1 MDAVA
6 GILAR
11 TEHRPWPVPDRPW
24 IMRQTW
30 RDLAFL
36 HWSCDAELLRPHVPA
51 GLELDTFDGRAW
63 IGVVPFHMT
72 GIRLRGLPPVPGTH
86 AFAELNVRTYVRGAD
101 RAGVWFFSLDA
112 ASTLAVEVAR
122 AWFHLPYFRASMRTE
137 ERDGRI
143 EYASERRDRRGADAE
158 LVARYRGLG
167 PAPAARGSL
176 EHWLTERYC
185 LFASR
190 RGSVVVADIHHVPW
204 PLERAEVDIERC
216 TMTDGHG
223 VSVAGRAP
231 LAHFA
236 KRLDVV
242 VWAPRPFTR
251 AFA

>member
-1 MDAVA
+1 MP
-6 GILAR
+6 
-11 TEHRPWPVPDRPW
+11 ERPW

-36 HWSCDAELLRPHVPA
+36 HWPCTAASLAPHIPR

-63 IGVVPFHMT
+63 IGVVPFRMT

-86 AFAELNVRTYVRGAD
+86 AFPELNVRTYVTGGG

-122 AWFHLPYFRASMRTE
+122 AWFRLPYFRASMRTAE
-137 ERDGRI
+137 CDGWI
-143 EYASERRDRRGADAE
+143 DYASERRDSRGAAAT
-158 LVARYRGLG
+158 LSARYRGVG
-167 PAPAARGSL
+167 PAPAPRGSL

-185 LFASR
+185 LFAER
-190 RGSVVVADIHHVPW
+190 RGTLQVGDIQHSPW
-204 PLERAEVDIERC
+204 PLERAEVELERC
-216 TMTDGHG
+216 SMTDAYG

-236 KRLDVV
+236 KRLDVL
-242 VWAPRPFTR
+242 VWAPRPLTG
-251 AFA
+251 ACV